1 MPKVPQ
7 VRFAGM
13 APVNTSKNAT
23 DGRANHLAGD
33 SQMAVRTREFRWD
46 STSLG
51 SLGEWSESLLS
62 AVNSMLASPLSTIL
76 MAGVDLVS
84 LYNDA
89 YIPTLA
95 ERHPSALGVPGALL
109 WADAWPAVGH
119 QIEAVRDQGRSF
131 HFENVLI
138 PVDRNGVLTDTYF
151 TYSFS
156 PIFEARE
163 SSVAGVL
170 CVAQDVTATHQTSL
184 DLEENQ
190 RKLAALAEEL
200 DQVMAATTDA
210 VISVNRNWQFSYLND
225 AGIRTYAQGRDLLGK
240 KLWEEFPDAVYPG
253 SPYVEHYE
261 RAMYQG
267 ESGSFEA
274 YYPEPLDIWI
284 RLSVFPTADG
294 FVTFSRN
301 ITEEKRSASVLLQNE
316 KLAAVGRLAASIA
329 HEINNPLESVT
340 NLLYL
345 ARRSQSMPEVQEY
358 LDTAERELRRVSVI
372 SNQTL
377 RFHKQA
383 SAPTVVTCNEL
394 FEEVLSIYQ
403 GRLVNSRISVEMRQR
418 ADRPFACFDGEIRQV
433 MTNLIG
439 NAIDAMHPQGGR
451 LLIRSRE
458 GTNWRSGQKGVV
470 LTVADTGTG
479 MPQQVLRKIFEAFY
493 TTKGIGG
500 TGLGLWVSKEIVDRH
515 RGALL
520 VRTSQNEMH
529 SGTVFALFLPFD
541 DGRAA

>member
-1 MPKVPQ
+1 
-7 VRFAGM
+7 
-13 APVNTSKNAT
+13 
-23 DGRANHLAGD
+23 
-33 SQMAVRTREFRWD
+33 
-46 STSLG
+46 
-51 SLGEWSESLLS
+51 
-62 AVNSMLASPLSTIL
+62 MLASPLSTIL
-76 MAGVDLVS
+76 MAGVNLVS
-84 LYNDA
+84 LYNDT
-89 YIPTLA
+89 YISTLA

-138 PVDRNGVLTDTYF
+138 PVNRNGVLTDTYF

-156 PIFEARE
+156 PIFEARDKT
-163 SSVAGVL
+163 VAGVL
-170 CVAQDVTATHQTSL
+170 CVAQDVTAAHQTSL
-184 DLEENQ
+184 DLAENQ
-190 RKLAALAEEL
+190 RKLAVLAEEL

-210 VISVNRNWQFSYLND
+210 VISVNRDWQFSYLND
-225 AGIRTYAQGRDLLGK
+225 AGIRTYAQSRDLLGK
-240 KLWEEFPDAVYPG
+240 NLWEEFPDAVYPG

-301 ITEEKRSASVLLQNE
+301 ITEEKRSASMLLQNE

-345 ARRSQSMPEVQEY
+345 ARRSHNMPEVQEY

-383 SAPTVVTCNEL
+383 SAPTAVTCNEL

-403 GRLVNSRISVEMRQR
+403 GRLVNSRINVEMRER
-418 ADRPFACFDGEIRQV
+418 ADRPFECFDGEIRQV
-433 MTNLIG
+433 LTNLIG
-439 NAIDAMHPQGGR
+439 NAIDVMHPQGGR

-458 GTNWRSGQKGVV
+458 GTNWRSGQKGFV

-500 TGLGLWVSKEIVDRH
+500 TGLGLWVSREIVDRH
-515 RGALL
+515 RGCLL
-520 VRTSQNEMH
+520 VRTSQDETH

-541 DGRAA
+541 NGRIV